1 MIHKSYLVENNIE
14 VLKNNI
20 VLFYGENQGLIQEFK
35 LKIYNKYIDAQIL
48 KYNQEEIIDNSNNFF
63 NEINNSSL
71 FNDKKVFLIDKI
83 TDKFLEIIKQISILS
98 GDDKIFLFSNILE
111 KKSKIRTLFEKEK
124 NKDIVPC
131 YQDNSLTIQ
140 KIIFKKLA
148 NLNGLTEEMVNLI
161 SSSCSNDRAKLNN
174 EIEKIKQFFY
184 NKPIEI
190 KYLRRLLNLKEED
203 DFNYIKDSAISGDK
217 EATNNLLNSTAI
229 ENEKTNLYLSMLN
242 QRLIMLKNLSNK
254 NQNIEKLIN
263 NLKPPIFWKEKPAVI
278 AQAKKWNKERLDNA
292 IYKTYKF
299 EIQLKTNSLLN
310 KNILLK
316 KLLIDI
322 CNLANAA

>member
-1 MIHKSYLVENNIE
+1 MIHKSYLIENNIE

-111 KKSKIRTLFEKEK
+111 KKSKIRSFFEKEK

-278 AQAKKWNKERLDNA
+278 AQAKKWNEERLDNA
-292 IYKTYKF
+292 IDKTYKF